1 MSQVAEIEPN
11 TLTREDVL
19 ARAEELL
26 PVVAER
32 SEKASEQRRLPE
44 DNVRD
49 FLDAGLF
56 KILQPKRVG
65 GYELDFGMLVDTGAM
80 ISRACASSGWNVS
93 NLASHHW
100 MLGMWPKEAQDEVWE
115 RMERPQTR

>member
-80 ISRACASSGWNVS
+80 ISRACASSG
-93 NLASHHW
+93 
-100 MLGMWPKEAQDEVWE
+100 
-115 RMERPQTR
+115 